1 MSTTIDLGQ
10 GAELRVA
17 GSTVGV
23 FLPEAKYREL
33 VTERDA
39 LRRELEDARRQLET
53 LQLQADEYARQV
65 IALKAER
72 DDCEK
77 ALTAAVRD
85 QFDVMDEEKALALI
99 AETEKNGVDFADVVR
114 EIEAILYKKGTEGH
128 HAG

>member
-23 FLPEAKYREL
+23 FLPEAKHREL
-33 VTERDA
+33 IAERDA
-39 LRRELEDARRQLET
+39 LRRELEEARRQLDG
-53 LQLQADEYARQV
+53 LRQQADEYQRQV
-65 IALKAER
+65 SALEAER
-72 DDCEK
+72 NEYGK

-85 QFDVMDEEKALALI
+85 QFGTMDEEKALALI
-99 AETEKNGVDFADVVR
+99 AEMENGGGVAFADVVR
-114 EIEAILYKKGTEGH
+114 EVEEILYKKGH

>member
-23 FLPEAKYREL
+23 FLPEAKLREL
-33 VTERDA
+33 IAERDA
-39 LRRELEDARRQLET
+39 LRGELEEAKRQLGS
-53 LQLQADEYARQV
+53 LRQQADESQRQV
-65 IALKAER
+65 SALKAER
-72 DDCEK
+72 DDYEK
-77 ALTAAVRD
+77 ALTAAVRE

-99 AETEKNGVDFADVVR
+99 AETERNGVDFADVVR
-114 EIEAILYKKGTEGH
+114 EIEAILYRKGREGH